1 MYDLLKFSNAA
12 AEGLGYYVY
21 CLVDPRNKEIFYIG
35 KGKGNRV
42 FDHEKQAENSAKV
55 ARIREIEKVGQQ
67 VEKYIIRHSL
77 ETEQVAFTVE
87 AALIDLLAANIWSSR
102 ALLNEVK
109 GHHSFEYGM
118 KSVAEVENF
127 FSDEKLNI
135 DDIKEKVLIININ
148 KKYQYSCE
156 NNVIYEA
163 TRSAWRLSEK
173 NTKVVELVFSEYKGI
188 IRAVFKPE
196 KWIFNKVRNRWE
208 FLGKDVS
215 SEYPQ
220 YMHKQNCLKKKGQ
233 QNPIM
238 YVNL

>member
-1 MYDLLKFSNAA
+1 MNDLLKFSNAA

-42 FDHEKQAENSAKV
+42 FDHEKQVENSAKV
-55 ARIREIEKVGQQ
+55 ARIREIEKAGQQ

-77 ETEQVAFTVE
+77 ETEQAAFAVE
-87 AALIDLLAANIWSSR
+87 AALIDLLASNIWSSR

-109 GHHSFEYGM
+109 GHHSFECGM

-127 FSDEKLNI
+127 FSDEKLG
-135 DDIKEKVLIININ
+135 DIKEKVLIININ
-148 KKYQYSCE
+148 KKYRYNCE
-156 NNVIYEA
+156 NSDIYKA
-163 TRSAWRLSEK
+163 TRSAWHLNEK
-173 NTKVVELVFSEYKGI
+173 KAKAVELVFSEYKGI

-196 KWIFNKVRNRWE
+196 EWIFNNVRNRWE
-208 FLGKDVS
+208 FVGKDVS